1 MLGDKGR
8 SAMLYR
14 IQLGEGAMAVR
25 LNITMDGDLYRRL
38 KSELPPKRISAF
50 IADAVR
56 AKLRPDRKTLDAA
69 YKAASRESWRTGLA
83 RDWKVTDGE
92 GWPD

>member
-1 MLGDKGR
+1 
-8 SAMLYR
+8 
-14 IQLGEGAMAVR
+14 
-25 LNITMDGDLYRRL
+25 MDEDLYGRL

-56 AKLRPDRKTLDAA
+56 PKLRPDRSVLDAA
-69 YKAASRESWRTGLA
+69 YKAASSESWLRGLA
-83 RDWKVTDGE
+83 NEWRETEGE